1 MHRWRV
7 AAGLIVAVAVV
18 AALAAVAP
26 GVHGQDRRP
35 SPRGDRARFAGWF
48 GGQIGI
54 TVSDADS
61 TSGVVVDDVRSNS
74 PAEKAGVKEKDVII
88 EFDGER
94 VRSARQFARLVDE
107 TPQGKPVKMVLQR
120 SGQRTTVDVTPE
132 ARAFGRVMPLEGLT
146 MPDLPEIPELRN
158 LERHL
163 ALPEFEVYTSRQA
176 RLGVQLEDLEDQ
188 LASYFGVK
196 RGALVTNVADN
207 SPAARAG
214 LKAGDVI
221 TKIADETVE
230 SPGDVRREIRRIG
243 DDREFAVEI
252 VRDRKPM
259 TLKVTLDPRPAAR
272 RPGTVTR
279 D

>member
-1 MHRWRV
+1 MHTWRV
-7 AAGLIVAVAVV
+7 AAGLVAAVAVV

-26 GVHGQDRRP
+26 GVYGQDRRP

-61 TSGVVVDDVRSNS
+61 TGGVVVDEVRSNS
-74 PAEKAGVKEKDVII
+74 PAEKAGVREKDVII

-132 ARAFGRVMPLEGLT
+132 ARAFGRVMPLERFT
-146 MPDLPEIPELRN
+146 MPEMPGMRN

-163 ALPEFEVYTSRQA
+163 ALPEFDVYTSRQA

-196 RGALVTNVADN
+196 RGALVTNVADG

-214 LKAGDVI
+214 LKAGDII

-230 SPGDVRREIRRIG
+230 STGDVRREIRRID

-252 VRDRKPM
+252 VRDRKAM
-259 TLKVTLDPRPAAR
+259 TLKVKLDPRPAAR
-272 RPGTVTR
+272 RPGTVTPY
-279 D
+279 